1 MIRKNKKFIDP
12 RYFMDEKTELE
23 EARLPAWE
31 RPGYV
36 PEPGLGPHDEKSQ
49 KTNMNRSLGEFAQ
62 WVSRIDG
69 HIEQITGES
78 ITADKMPS
86 DINLYDMWLLGL
98 SPGQAAQD
106 LTTRDY

>member
-1 MIRKNKKFIDP
+1 MKLSKSQLKQIIK
-12 RYFMDEKTELE
+12 EELE
-23 EARLPAWE
+23 EAYGGAS
-31 RPGYV
+31 
-36 PEPGLGPHDEKSQ
+36 GPFPDRYGDAHEKSQ
-49 KTNMNRSLGEFAQ
+49 KTNMNRSLGEIAQ

>member
-1 MIRKNKKFIDP
+1 MRVTKSQLMQIIK
-12 RYFMDEKTELE
+12 EELE

-36 PEPGLGPHDEKSQ
+36 PKPGLGPEDPAGEKSQ

-62 WVSRIDG
+62 WVAEIDG
-69 HIEQITGES
+69 HIEQISGES
-78 ITADKMPS
+78 ITADEMPS
-86 DINLYDMWLLGL
+86 DINLYDMWLSGA
-98 SPGQAAQD
+98 SPDQVAQD